1 MAVNPNTLKF
11 PIGSTVLYEDPYGN
25 GYTDL
30 IDPVGVVFGYFG
42 SMIEVRFPYED
53 DVMCCYD
60 YELAVVTDNDKV

>member
-11 PIGSTVLYEDPYGN
+11 PIDSVVLYEDTYGN

-30 IDPVGVVFGYFG
+30 LDPVGVVVGYFG

-53 DVMCCYD
+53 DVVCCYD
-60 YELAVVTDNDKV
+60 YELTVITNA